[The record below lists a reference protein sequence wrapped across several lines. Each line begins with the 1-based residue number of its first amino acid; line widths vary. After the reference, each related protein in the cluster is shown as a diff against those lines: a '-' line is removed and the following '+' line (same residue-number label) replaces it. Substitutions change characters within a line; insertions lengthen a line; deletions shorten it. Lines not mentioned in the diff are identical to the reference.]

1 MYFSNFPLIIYDS
14 VGNGNF
20 KIVTN
25 LMKRVAMRTKVRT
38 NTLLFDTYDVKEGET
53 PEILADKLYG
63 DSNLHWI
70 ILYVNN
76 ITDRYHQWPMSSGQF
91 NDFIADK
98 YSNIDA
104 VHHYEVS
111 QTSGDTSVKIDIGTD
126 TTGYSEADLT
136 TITNREFEEERQD
149 TIRQIRL
156 LDPSF
161 VPQFIEEFETLIGSS
176 VL

>member
-1 MYFSNFPLIIYDS
+1 MYFANFPLIVYDS
-14 VGNGNF
+14 VGDGNF

-25 LMKRVAMRTKVRT
+25 LLKRVALRAKVRT
-38 NTLLFDTYDVKEGET
+38 NTLLYDTYDVKEGET
-53 PEILADKLYG
+53 PEMIADKLY
-63 DSNLHWI
+63 DDPELHWV
-70 ILYVNN
+70 ILFVNN
-76 ITDRYHQWPMSSGQF
+76 ITDRYHQWPMNFGQF
-91 NDFIADK
+91 NTFIADK

-104 VHHYEVS
+104 VHHYEIS

-149 TIRQIRL
+149 TLRQIRL
-156 LDPSF
+156 LDRSYIEQF
-161 VPQFIEEFETLIGSS
+161 VQEFETLMGES

>member
-1 MYFSNFPLIIYDS
+1 MYFTNFPLIVYDS
-14 VGNGNF
+14 VGDGNF

-25 LMKRVAMRTKVRT
+25 LLKRVALRTKVRT
-38 NTLLFDTYDVKEGET
+38 NTLLYDTYDVKEGET
-53 PEILADKLYG
+53 PEMIADKLY
-63 DSNLHWI
+63 DDPELHWV
-70 ILYVNN
+70 ILFVNN
-76 ITDRYHQWPMSSGQF
+76 ITDRYHQWPMNFGQF
-91 NDFIADK
+91 NTFIADK
-98 YSNIDA
+98 YSNVDA

-149 TIRQIRL
+149 TLRQIRL
-156 LDPSF
+156 LDRSYIEQF
-161 VPQFIEEFETLIGSS
+161 VQEFETLMGES

>member
-1 MYFSNFPLIIYDS
+1 MYFANFPLIVYDS
-14 VGNGNF
+14 VGDGNF

-25 LMKRVAMRTKVRT
+25 LLKRVALRTKVRT
-38 NTLLFDTYDVKEGET
+38 NTLLYDTYDVKEGET
-53 PEILADKLYG
+53 PEMIADKLY
-63 DSNLHWI
+63 DDPELHWV
-70 ILYVNN
+70 ILFVNN
-76 ITDRYHQWPMSSGQF
+76 ITDRYHQWPMNFGQF
-91 NDFIADK
+91 NTFIADK

-111 QTSGDTSVKIDIGTD
+111 QTSGDTSIKIDIGTD

-149 TIRQIRL
+149 KLRQIRL
-156 LDPSF
+156 LDRAYIEQF
-161 VPQFIEEFETLIGSS
+161 VEEFETLMGAS

>member
-1 MYFSNFPLIIYDS
+1 MYFGSFPLIIYDS
-14 VGNGNF
+14 VGDGNF

-25 LMKRVAMRTKVRT
+25 LLKRVAMRSKVKA
-38 NTLLFDTYDVKEGET
+38 NTLIFDTYDVKEGET
-53 PEILADKLYG
+53 PEMIADKLY
-63 DSNLHWI
+63 DDPELHWV
-70 ILYVNN
+70 ILFVNN
-76 ITDRYHQWPMSSGQF
+76 ITDRYHQWPMNFGQF
-91 NDFIADK
+91 NTFIADK

-104 VHHYEVS
+104 VHHYEIS

-149 TIRQIRL
+149 TLRQIRL
-156 LDPSF
+156 LDRSYIEQF
-161 VPQFIEEFETLIGSS
+161 VQEFETLMGES

>member
-1 MYFSNFPLIIYDS
+1 MYFANFPLIVYDS
-14 VGNGNF
+14 VGDGNF

-25 LMKRVAMRTKVRT
+25 LLKRVAMRTKVRT

-53 PEILADKLYG
+53 PEMIADKLY
-63 DSNLHWI
+63 DDPELHWVV
-70 ILYVNN
+70 LFVNN
-76 ITDRYHQWPMSSGQF
+76 ITDRYHQWPMNFGQF
-91 NDFIADK
+91 NTFIADK

-111 QTSGDTSVKIDIGTD
+111 QTSGDTSIKIDIGTD

-136 TITNREFEEERQD
+136 TVTNREFEEERQD
-149 TIRQIRL
+149 TLRQIRL
-156 LDPSF
+156 LDRAYIEQF
-161 VPQFIEEFETLIGSS
+161 VEEFETLMGAS

>member
-1 MYFSNFPLIIYDS
+1 MYFSNFPLIVYDS

-63 DSNLHWI
+63 DSTLHWI